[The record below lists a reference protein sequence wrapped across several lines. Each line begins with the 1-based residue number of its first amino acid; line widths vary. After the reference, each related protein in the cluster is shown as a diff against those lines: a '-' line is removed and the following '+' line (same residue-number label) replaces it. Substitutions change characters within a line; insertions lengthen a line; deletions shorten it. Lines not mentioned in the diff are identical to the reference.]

1 MASFMDQ
8 MRKMEIDAKIR
19 SKSAVKED
27 SPNCINCS
35 YLGRDGV
42 RTEKCVMCGMSTTK
56 KFTAKK
62 DESK

>member
-8 MRKMEIDAKIR
+8 MRKLELDAKIR

-35 YLGRDGV
+35 YVGRDGV
-42 RTEKCVMCGMSTTK
+42 RTEKCVMCGMSTTH
-56 KFTAKK
+56 KFTGKK
-62 DESK
+62 DASK